1 MSLRLDYVND
11 ERHHCLARGEETKG
25 CWVSPVMLM

>member
-11 ERHHCLARGEETKG
+11 ERHHCLARGEETKDVESRQL
-25 CWVSPVMLM
+25 C